1 MGEHAQDF
9 IYDVLAED
17 GVYAYGRDYP
27 TSIRCKRCG
36 SGPFDW
42 KRFGPWSD
50 PKWRLVDD
58 DGNMHVC
65 PPPDPKKLF
74 EDIS

>member
-1 MGEHAQDF
+1 MGEHAHEF

-17 GVYAYGRDYP
+17 GIYAYGRDYP

-42 KRFGPWSD
+42 KRTGPWSD
-50 PKWRLVDD
+50 PQWRLF
-58 DGNMHVC
+58 DGDTMHVC
-65 PPPDPKKLF
+65 HQTPKSLGF
-74 EDIS
+74 EDIT